1 MSDYEAYVRH
11 SLEAL
16 RADAELTYEEAVER
30 WFSPSVLEREAR
42 ATAPAR
48 AREAVARYLPADDE
62 TRFTRG
68 LAAYARCQ
76 DGCQDRAAGDP
87 ECQDLCRR
95 AADATTRATP
105 RGGHTEFTIAR
116 FVHEDA
122 RIRGG
127 GELPAVWSAYS

>member
-1 MSDYEAYVRH
+1 MSR
-11 SLEAL
+11 
-16 RADAELTYEEAVER
+16 
-30 WFSPSVLEREAR
+30 PI

-68 LAAYARCQ
+68 LEAYARCQ
-76 DGCQDRAAGDP
+76 DGCLDRAAGDP
-87 ECQDLCRR
+87 ECRDLCRR
-95 AADATTRATP
+95 AADATTKASP
-105 RGGHTEFTIAR
+105 RGGHTELTIAR

-127 GELPAVWSAYS
+127 GELPAVWSAYSLRREACRRRR